1 MFFYVNK
8 VTLYS
13 EHTTF
18 HFTGGITIKETGGIL
33 STVHP
38 VGFHLPRN
46 RNGWAGLGILVKKN
60 LFTPH
65 EPREFAAAHAW
76 RPRGG
81 AANVAAEIQSPSISG
96 N

>member
-8 VTLYS
+8 VTLHS

-46 RNGWAGLGILVKKN
+46 RNGLAGLGN
-60 LFTPH
+60 LSEEKPLYTA
-65 EPREFAAAHAW
+65 RAAGIRSCTCLEAS
-76 RPRGG
+76 GG
-81 AANVAAEIQSPSISG
+81 AANVAAEIQSQSISG